1 MIKRNVSITLEKAQ
15 EWYNSDN
22 KSLKEIALQAFNESE
37 LKFDFRNI
45 KSLSDACSVLG
56 LNYNVILSESCYMK
70 TISKASAA
78 IFNLNII
85 KKALNLGQKLSFT
98 ENPKDSYIYYPF
110 NPIICRDSTYYS
122 DEIKE
127 DKIKIVGKFK
137 VEGKIYL
144 ILGNSAIASLT
155 CYSGLGAFNPKNGS
169 GFSSIGFLFSSIGF
183 LGCAS
188 REIAEH
194 FSRYFGTLI
203 TEAKYGDLK
212 GFEIIRI
219 F

>member
-1 MIKRNVSITLEKAQ
+1 MIKRNVSITLKKAQ
-15 EWYNSDN
+15 EWYNSGND
-22 KSLKEIALQAFNESE
+22 SLKEIALQAFNESE

-56 LNYNVILSESCYMK
+56 LNYSEILSESCYMK
-70 TISKASAA
+70 IISKASAA
-78 IFNLNII
+78 MFNLNII
-85 KKALNLGQKLSFT
+85 KKALNLGKELSFT
-98 ENPKDSYIYYPF
+98 KNPEDSYICYPF
-110 NPIICRDSTYYS
+110 NPIIRKDSTYYS

-127 DKIKIVGKFK
+127 GRIKIVGKFK
-137 VEGKIYL
+137 VEGEIYL
-144 ILGNSAIASLT
+144 ILGDSAIASIT
-155 CYSGLGAFNPKNGS
+155 GFSGLGALNPKNGS
-169 GFSSIGFLFSSIGF
+169 CQAFSNTAF

-194 FSRYFGTLI
+194 FSRYFGALI

>member
-15 EWYNSDN
+15 EWYNSGND
-22 KSLKEIALQAFNESE
+22 SLKEIALQAFNESE

-56 LNYNVILSESCYMK
+56 LDYNVILSETCYMK
-70 TISKASAA
+70 SISRASAA
-78 IFNLNII
+78 MFNLNII
-85 KKALNLGQKLSFT
+85 KKALNLGKELSFT
-98 ENPKDSYIYYPF
+98 KNPEDSYICYPF
-110 NPIICRDSTYYS
+110 NPIIRRDSIYYS
-122 DEIKE
+122 DELK
-127 DKIKIVGKFK
+127 DGKIKIVGKFK
-137 VEGKIYL
+137 VEGETYL
-144 ILGNSAIASLT
+144 ILGDSAIAKANLT
-155 CYSGLGAFNPKNGS
+155 CTSGLSAFNSKNGS
-169 GFSSIGFLFSSIGF
+169 SQAFSNIAF

-188 REIAEH
+188 KEIAEH

>member
-1 MIKRNVSITLEKAQ
+1 MIKRNVTITLEKAQ
-15 EWYNSDN
+15 EWYNSGND
-22 KSLKEIALQAFNESE
+22 SLKEIALQAFNENE
-37 LKFDFRNI
+37 LKFDFRKI

-56 LNYNVILSESCYMK
+56 LDYNVILSESCYMK
-70 TISKASAA
+70 MISKASAA
-78 IFNLNII
+78 MFKLNII
-85 KKALNLGQKLSFT
+85 KKALNLGKELSFT
-98 ENPKDSYIYYPF
+98 KNPEDSYICYPF
-110 NPIICRDSTYYS
+110 NPIIRKDSTYYS

-127 DKIKIVGKFK
+127 GRIKIVGKFK
-137 VEGKIYL
+137 VEGEIYL
-144 ILGNSAIASLT
+144 ILGDSAIANLT
-155 CYSGLGAFNPKNGS
+155 CNSGLGALNPKNGS
-169 GFSSIGFLFSSIGF
+169 CQAFSNTAF

>member
-1 MIKRNVSITLEKAQ
+1 MIRRNISITLEKAQ

-37 LKFDFRNI
+37 LKFNFRNI

-56 LNYNVILSESCYMK
+56 LNYNEILSESCYINR
-70 TISKASAA
+70 ISRASAA
-78 IFNLNII
+78 MFNLNII
-85 KKALNLGQKLSFT
+85 KKALNLGQELSFT
-98 ENPKDSYIYYPF
+98 ENPKDSYIYYPV
-110 NPIICRDSTYYS
+110 NPIISRDSTYYS
-122 DEIKE
+122 AEIKAG
-127 DKIKIVGKFK
+127 KMKIVGKFK
-137 VEGKIYL
+137 VEGEIYL
-144 ILGNSAIASLT
+144 IIGDSAMTSLT
-155 CYSGLGAFNPKNGS
+155 CFSGLSAFDPKNGS
-169 GFSSIGFLFSSIGF
+169 GLTFPNIGF

-188 REIAEH
+188 IEIAEH

>member
-15 EWYNSDN
+15 EWYNSGND
-22 KSLKEIALQAFNESE
+22 SLKEVALQAFNENE

-56 LNYNVILSESCYMK
+56 LNYSEILSETCYMK
-70 TISKASAA
+70 RISRASAA
-78 IFNLNII
+78 MFNLNII
-85 KKALNLGQKLSFT
+85 KKALNLGKELSFT
-98 ENPKDSYIYYPF
+98 KNPEDSYICYPF
-110 NPIICRDSTYYS
+110 NPIIRKDSTYYS

-127 DKIKIVGKFK
+127 GRIKIVGKFK
-137 VEGKIYL
+137 VEGEIYL
-144 ILGNSAIASLT
+144 ILGDSAIANLT
-155 CYSGLGAFNPKNGS
+155 CNSGLGAFNSKNGS
-169 GFSSIGFLFSSIGF
+169 SQAFSNIGL

-194 FSRYFGTLI
+194 FSGYFGTLI

>member
-1 MIKRNVSITLEKAQ
+1 MKRNVSITLEKAQ
-15 EWYNSDN
+15 EWYNSGND
-22 KSLKEIALQAFNESE
+22 SLKEIALQAFNENE
-37 LKFDFRNI
+37 LKFNFRNI

-56 LNYNVILSESCYMK
+56 LDYNEVLSESCYIK
-70 TISKASAA
+70 RISRASAA
-78 IFNLNII
+78 MVNLNII
-85 KKALNLGQKLSFT
+85 KKALNLGKELSFT
-98 ENPKDSYIYYPF
+98 KNPEDSYICYPF
-110 NPIICRDSTYYS
+110 NPIIRKDSTYYS

-127 DKIKIVGKFK
+127 GRIKIVGKFK
-137 VEGKIYL
+137 VEGEIYL
-144 ILGNSAIASLT
+144 ILGDSAIASLT
-155 CYSGLGAFNPKNGS
+155 CSSGLGAFNPKNGS
-169 GFSSIGFLFSSIGF
+169 GQAFSNIAF

>member
-1 MIKRNVSITLEKAQ
+1 MERNISITLEKAQ
-15 EWYNSDN
+15 EWYNSGND
-22 KSLKEIALQAFNESE
+22 SLKEIALQAFNENE
-37 LKFDFRNI
+37 LKFDFRKI

-56 LNYNVILSESCYMK
+56 LDYNVILSETCYMK
-70 TISKASAA
+70 SISRASAA
-78 IFNLNII
+78 MFNLNII
-85 KKALNLGQKLSFT
+85 KKALNLGKKLSFT
-98 ENPKDSYIYYPF
+98 KNPEDSYICYPF
-110 NPIICRDSTYYS
+110 NPIIRKDSTYYS

-127 DKIKIVGKFK
+127 GRIKIVGKFK
-137 VEGKIYL
+137 VEGEIYL
-144 ILGNSAIASLT
+144 ILGDSAIASLT
-155 CYSGLGAFNPKNGS
+155 CSSGLGAFNPKNGS
-169 GFSSIGFLFSSIGF
+169 GQAFSNIAF

>member
-15 EWYNSDN
+15 EWYNSGND
-22 KSLKEIALQAFNESE
+22 SLKEIALQAFNESE
-37 LKFDFRNI
+37 LKFNFRNI

-56 LNYNVILSESCYMK
+56 LDYNVILSETCYMK
-70 TISKASAA
+70 SISRASAA
-78 IFNLNII
+78 MFNLNII
-85 KKALNLGQKLSFT
+85 KKALNLGKELSFT
-98 ENPKDSYIYYPF
+98 KNPEDSYICYPF
-110 NPIICRDSTYYS
+110 NPIIRRDSIYYS
-122 DEIKE
+122 DELK
-127 DKIKIVGKFK
+127 DGKIKIVGKFK
-137 VEGKIYL
+137 VEGETYL
-144 ILGNSAIASLT
+144 ILGDSAIAKANLT
-155 CYSGLGAFNPKNGS
+155 CTSGLSAFNSKNGS
-169 GFSSIGFLFSSIGF
+169 SQAFSNIAF

>member
-15 EWYNSDN
+15 EWYNSGND
-22 KSLKEIALQAFNESE
+22 SLKEIALQAFNENE
-37 LKFDFRNI
+37 LKFDFRKI

-56 LNYNVILSESCYMK
+56 LNYSEILSESCYMK
-70 TISKASAA
+70 IISKASAA
-78 IFNLNII
+78 MFNLNII
-85 KKALNLGQKLSFT
+85 KKALNLGKELSFT
-98 ENPKDSYIYYPF
+98 KNPEDSYICYPF
-110 NPIICRDSTYYS
+110 NPIIRKDSTYYS

-127 DKIKIVGKFK
+127 GRIKIVGKFK
-137 VEGKIYL
+137 VEGEIYL
-144 ILGNSAIASLT
+144 ILGDSAIASIT
-155 CYSGLGAFNPKNGS
+155 GFSGLGALNPKSGS
-169 GFSSIGFLFSSIGF
+169 CQAFSNTAF

>member
-15 EWYNSDN
+15 EWYNSGND
-22 KSLKEIALQAFNESE
+22 SLKEIALQAFNENE
-37 LKFDFRNI
+37 LKFDFRKI

-56 LNYNVILSESCYMK
+56 LDYNEILSESCYMK
-70 TISKASAA
+70 RISRASAA
-78 IFNLNII
+78 MFNLNII
-85 KKALNLGQKLSFT
+85 KKALNLGKELSFT
-98 ENPKDSYIYYPF
+98 KNPEDSYICYPF
-110 NPIICRDSTYYS
+110 NPIIRRDSIYYS

-127 DKIKIVGKFK
+127 GRIKIVGKFK
-137 VEGKIYL
+137 VEGEIYL
-144 ILGNSAIASLT
+144 ILGDSAIANLT
-155 CYSGLGAFNPKNGS
+155 CNSGLGAFNPKNGS
-169 GFSSIGFLFSSIGF
+169 CQAFSNIGL

>member
-15 EWYNSDN
+15 EWYNSGND
-22 KSLKEIALQAFNESE
+22 SLKEIALQAFNESE

-56 LNYNVILSESCYMK
+56 LNYSEILSESCYMK
-70 TISKASAA
+70 IISKASAA
-78 IFNLNII
+78 MFNLNII
-85 KKALNLGQKLSFT
+85 KKALNLGKELSFT
-98 ENPKDSYIYYPF
+98 KNPEDSYICYPF
-110 NPIICRDSTYYS
+110 NPIIRKDSTYYS

-127 DKIKIVGKFK
+127 GRIKIVGKFK
-137 VEGKIYL
+137 IEGEIYL
-144 ILGNSAIASLT
+144 ILGDSAIASIT
-155 CYSGLGAFNPKNGS
+155 GFSGLGALNPKNGS
-169 GFSSIGFLFSSIGF
+169 CQAFSNTAF

>member
-1 MIKRNVSITLEKAQ
+1 MEERNVTITIDKAR
-15 EWYNSDN
+15 EWYNSEN
-22 KSLKEIALQAFNESE
+22 ESLKEIALQAFNENE
-37 LKFDFRNI
+37 LNFDFRSI
-45 KSLSDACSVLG
+45 KSLSDACSILD
-56 LNYNVILSESCYMK
+56 LNYNEILSESCYIK
-70 TISKASAA
+70 RISKASAA
-78 IFNLNII
+78 MFNLNII
-85 KKALNLGQKLSFT
+85 KKALNLGKELSFT
-98 ENPKDSYIYYPF
+98 KNPEDSYICYPF
-110 NPIICRDSTYYS
+110 NPIIRKDSIYYS

-127 DKIKIVGKFK
+127 GKMKIVGKFK
-137 VEGKIYL
+137 VEGEIYL

-169 GFSSIGFLFSSIGF
+169 GFSSIGF

>member
-15 EWYNSDN
+15 EWYNSGND
-22 KSLKEIALQAFNESE
+22 SLKEIALQAFNENE
-37 LKFDFRNI
+37 LKFDFRKI

-56 LNYNVILSESCYMK
+56 LDYNVILSETCYMK
-70 TISKASAA
+70 SISRASAA
-78 IFNLNII
+78 MFNLNII
-85 KKALNLGQKLSFT
+85 KKALNLCKELSFT
-98 ENPKDSYIYYPF
+98 KNPEDSYICYPF
-110 NPIICRDSTYYS
+110 NPIIRKDSTYYS

-127 DKIKIVGKFK
+127 DRIKIVGKFK
-137 VEGKIYL
+137 VEGEIYL
-144 ILGNSAIASLT
+144 ILGDSAIANLT
-155 CYSGLGAFNPKNGS
+155 CTSGLSAFNSKNGS
-169 GFSSIGFLFSSIGF
+169 SQAFSNIAF

-188 REIAEH
+188 KEIAEH

>member
-15 EWYNSDN
+15 EWYNSGND
-22 KSLKEIALQAFNESE
+22 SLKEIALQAFNESE
-37 LKFDFRNI
+37 LKFDFRKI

-56 LNYNVILSESCYMK
+56 LNYNEILSETCYMK
-70 TISKASAA
+70 SISRASAA
-78 IFNLNII
+78 MFNLNII
-85 KKALNLGQKLSFT
+85 KKALNLGKELSFT
-98 ENPKDSYIYYPF
+98 KNPEDSYICYPF
-110 NPIICRDSTYYS
+110 NPIIRRDSIYYS
-122 DEIKE
+122 DELK
-127 DKIKIVGKFK
+127 DGKIKIVGKFK
-137 VEGKIYL
+137 VEGETYL
-144 ILGNSAIASLT
+144 ILGDSAIAKANLT
-155 CYSGLGAFNPKNGS
+155 CTSGLSAFNSKNGS
-169 GFSSIGFLFSSIGF
+169 SQAFSNIAF

>member
-15 EWYNSDN
+15 EWYNSGND
-22 KSLKEIALQAFNESE
+22 SLKEIALQAFNESK
-37 LKFDFRNI
+37 LKFDFRKI

-56 LNYNVILSESCYMK
+56 LDYNVILSETCYMK
-70 TISKASAA
+70 SISRASAA
-78 IFNLNII
+78 MFNLNII
-85 KKALNLGQKLSFT
+85 KKALNLGKELSFT
-98 ENPKDSYIYYPF
+98 KNPEDSYICYPF
-110 NPIICRDSTYYS
+110 NPIIRRDSIYYS
-122 DEIKE
+122 DELK
-127 DKIKIVGKFK
+127 DGKIKIVGKFK
-137 VEGKIYL
+137 VEGETYL
-144 ILGNSAIASLT
+144 ILGDSAIAKANLT
-155 CYSGLGAFNPKNGS
+155 CTSGLSAFNSKNGS
-169 GFSSIGFLFSSIGF
+169 SQAFSNIAF

>member
-15 EWYNSDN
+15 EWYNSGND
-22 KSLKEIALQAFNESE
+22 SLKEIALQAFNENE
-37 LKFDFRNI
+37 LKFDFRSI
-45 KSLSDACSVLG
+45 KSLCDACNVLG
-56 LNYNVILSESCYMK
+56 LNYNEVLSELCYIK
-70 TISKASAA
+70 KISKASAA
-78 IFNLNII
+78 MFKLNII
-85 KKALNLGQKLSFT
+85 KKALNLGQELSFT
-98 ENPKDSYIYYPF
+98 KNPEDSYIYYPF
-110 NPIICRDSTYYS
+110 NPIIRRDSIYYN
-122 DEIKE
+122 DEIE
-127 DKIKIVGKFK
+127 EGKIKIVGKFK
-137 VEGKIYL
+137 VEGEIYL
-144 ILGNSAIASLT
+144 ILGDSAIAGVT
-155 CYSGLGAFNPKNGS
+155 CFSGLSAFNSKNGS
-169 GFSSIGFLFSSIGF
+169 SQAFSNIAF

>member
-1 MIKRNVSITLEKAQ
+1 MIKRSVSITLEKAQ
-15 EWYNSDN
+15 EWYNSGND
-22 KSLKEIALQAFNESE
+22 SLKEIALQAFNENE

-45 KSLSDACSVLG
+45 KSLSDACSVLS
-56 LNYNVILSESCYMK
+56 LNYSEILSESCYMEV
-70 TISKASAA
+70 ISKASAA
-78 IFNLNII
+78 MFKLNII
-85 KKALNLGQKLSFT
+85 KKALNLGKELSFT
-98 ENPKDSYIYYPF
+98 KNPEDSYICYPF
-110 NPIICRDSTYYS
+110 NPIIRKDSTYYS

-127 DKIKIVGKFK
+127 GRIKIVGKFK
-137 VEGKIYL
+137 VEGEIYL
-144 ILGNSAIASLT
+144 ILGDSAIASIT
-155 CYSGLGAFNPKNGS
+155 GFSGLGALNPKNGS
-169 GFSSIGFLFSSIGF
+169 CQAFSNTAF

>member
-15 EWYNSDN
+15 EWYNSGN
-22 KSLKEIALQAFNESE
+22 ESLKEIALQAFNENE
-37 LKFDFRNI
+37 LKFDFRKI

-56 LNYNVILSESCYMK
+56 LDYNVILSETCYMK
-70 TISKASAA
+70 SISRASAA
-78 IFNLNII
+78 MFNLNII
-85 KKALNLGQKLSFT
+85 KKALNLGKELSFT
-98 ENPKDSYIYYPF
+98 KNPEDSYICYPF
-110 NPIICRDSTYYS
+110 NPIIRKDSTYYS

-127 DKIKIVGKFK
+127 GRIKIVGKFK
-137 VEGKIYL
+137 VEGEIYL
-144 ILGNSAIASLT
+144 ILGDSAIANLT
-155 CYSGLGAFNPKNGS
+155 CTSGLSAFNSKNGS
-169 GFSSIGFLFSSIGF
+169 SQAFSNIAF

-203 TEAKYGDLK
+203 TQAKYGDLK

>member
-15 EWYNSDN
+15 EWYNSGND
-22 KSLKEIALQAFNESE
+22 SLKEIALQAFNESE

-56 LNYNVILSESCYMK
+56 LNYSDILSESCYMK
-70 TISKASAA
+70 IISKASAA
-78 IFNLNII
+78 MFNLNII
-85 KKALNLGQKLSFT
+85 KKALNLGKELSFT
-98 ENPKDSYIYYPF
+98 KNPEDSYICYPF
-110 NPIICRDSTYYS
+110 NPIIRKDSTYYS

-127 DKIKIVGKFK
+127 GRIKIVGKFK
-137 VEGKIYL
+137 VEGEIYL
-144 ILGNSAIASLT
+144 ILGDSAIASIT
-155 CYSGLGAFNPKNGS
+155 GFSGLGALNPKNGS
-169 GFSSIGFLFSSIGF
+169 CQAFSNTAF

>member
-15 EWYNSDN
+15 EWYNSGND
-22 KSLKEIALQAFNESE
+22 SLKEIALQAFNENE
-37 LKFDFRNI
+37 LKFDFRKI

-56 LNYNVILSESCYMK
+56 LDYNVILSETCYMK
-70 TISKASAA
+70 RISRASAA
-78 IFNLNII
+78 MFNLNII
-85 KKALNLGQKLSFT
+85 KKALNLGKELSFT
-98 ENPKDSYIYYPF
+98 KNPEDSYICYPF
-110 NPIICRDSTYYS
+110 NPIIRKDSTYYS

-127 DKIKIVGKFK
+127 GRIKIVGKFK
-137 VEGKIYL
+137 VEGEIYL
-144 ILGNSAIASLT
+144 ILGDSAISSLT
-155 CYSGLGAFNPKNGS
+155 CSSGLGAFNPKNGS
-169 GFSSIGFLFSSIGF
+169 CQAFSNIAF

-194 FSRYFGTLI
+194 FSGYFGTLI

>member
-15 EWYNSDN
+15 EWYNSGND
-22 KSLKEIALQAFNESE
+22 SLKEIALQAFNENE
-37 LKFDFRNI
+37 LKFDFRKI

-56 LNYNVILSESCYMK
+56 LNYNVILSETCYMK
-70 TISKASAA
+70 SISRASAA
-78 IFNLNII
+78 MFNLNII
-85 KKALNLGQKLSFT
+85 KKALNLGKELSFT
-98 ENPKDSYIYYPF
+98 KNPEDSYICYPF
-110 NPIICRDSTYYS
+110 NPIIRKDSTYYS

-127 DKIKIVGKFK
+127 GRIKIVGKFK
-137 VEGKIYL
+137 VEGEIYL
-144 ILGNSAIASLT
+144 ILGDIAIASLT
-155 CYSGLGAFNPKNGS
+155 CSSGLGAFNPKNGS
-169 GFSSIGFLFSSIGF
+169 SQAFSNIAF

>member
-15 EWYNSDN
+15 EWYNSGND
-22 KSLKEIALQAFNESE
+22 SLKEIALQAFNESE

-56 LNYNVILSESCYMK
+56 LDYNIILSETCYMK
-70 TISKASAA
+70 SISRASAA
-78 IFNLNII
+78 MFNLNII
-85 KKALNLGQKLSFT
+85 KKALNLGQELSFIK
-98 ENPKDSYIYYPF
+98 NPEDSYIYYPF
-110 NPIICRDSTYYS
+110 NPIIRRDSIYYS
-122 DEIKE
+122 DEIK
-127 DKIKIVGKFK
+127 DGKIKIVGKFK
-137 VEGKIYL
+137 VEGEIYL
-144 ILGNSAIASLT
+144 ILGDSAIAGVT
-155 CYSGLGAFNPKNGS
+155 CFSGLSAFNPKNGS
-169 GFSSIGFLFSSIGF
+169 SQAFSNIAF

>member
-15 EWYNSDN
+15 EWYNSGND
-22 KSLKEIALQAFNESE
+22 SLKEIALQAFNENE
-37 LKFDFRNI
+37 LKFDFRKI

-56 LNYNVILSESCYMK
+56 LDYNVILSETCYMK
-70 TISKASAA
+70 RISRASAA
-78 IFNLNII
+78 MFNLNII
-85 KKALNLGQKLSFT
+85 KKALNLGKELSFT
-98 ENPKDSYIYYPF
+98 KNPEDSYICYPF
-110 NPIICRDSTYYS
+110 NPIIRKDSTYYS
-122 DEIKE
+122 DEIEE
-127 DKIKIVGKFK
+127 DRIKIVGKFK
-137 VEGKIYL
+137 VEGEPYL
-144 ILGNSAIASLT
+144 ILGDSAISSLT
-155 CYSGLGAFNPKNGS
+155 CSSGLGAFNPKNGS
-169 GFSSIGFLFSSIGF
+169 CQAFSNIAF

-194 FSRYFGTLI
+194 FSGYFGTLI

>member
-15 EWYNSDN
+15 EWYNSGND
-22 KSLKEIALQAFNESE
+22 SLKEIALQAFNENE
-37 LKFDFRNI
+37 LKFDFRSI
-45 KSLSDACSVLG
+45 KSLSDACNVLS
-56 LNYNVILSESCYMK
+56 LNYNEVLSESCYIK
-70 TISKASAA
+70 RISRASAA
-78 IFNLNII
+78 MFNLNII
-85 KKALNLGQKLSFT
+85 KKALNLGKELSFT
-98 ENPKDSYIYYPF
+98 KNPEDSYICYPF
-110 NPIICRDSTYYS
+110 NPIIRRDSIYYS
-122 DEIKE
+122 DEIKKG
-127 DKIKIVGKFK
+127 KIKIVSKFE
-137 VEGKIYL
+137 VEGEIYL
-144 ILGNSAIASLT
+144 ILGDSAIAKADLT
-155 CYSGLGAFNPKNGS
+155 CTSGLSAFNSKNGS
-169 GFSSIGFLFSSIGF
+169 SQAFPNIAF

>member
-15 EWYNSDN
+15 EWYNSGND
-22 KSLKEIALQAFNESE
+22 SLKEIALQAFNENE

-56 LNYNVILSESCYMK
+56 LNYSEILSETCYMK
-70 TISKASAA
+70 RISRASAA
-78 IFNLNII
+78 MFNLNII
-85 KKALNLGQKLSFT
+85 KKALNLGQELSFT
-98 ENPKDSYIYYPF
+98 KNPEDSYIYYPF
-110 NPIICRDSTYYS
+110 NPIIRRDSIYYS
-122 DEIKE
+122 DELK
-127 DKIKIVGKFK
+127 DGKIKIVGKFK
-137 VEGKIYL
+137 VEGEIYL
-144 ILGNSAIASLT
+144 ILGDSAIAGVT
-155 CYSGLGAFNPKNGS
+155 CFSGLSAFNPKNGS
-169 GFSSIGFLFSSIGF
+169 SQAFSNIAF

-194 FSRYFGTLI
+194 FSRYFGTFI

-212 GFEIIRI
+212 GFEIIQI

>member
-15 EWYNSDN
+15 EWYNSGND
-22 KSLKEIALQAFNESE
+22 SLKEIALQAFNESE
-37 LKFDFRNI
+37 LKFDFRKI

-56 LNYNVILSESCYMK
+56 LNYNEILSESCYINR
-70 TISKASAA
+70 ISKASAA
-78 IFNLNII
+78 MFNLNII
-85 KKALNLGQKLSFT
+85 KKALNLGKELSFT
-98 ENPKDSYIYYPF
+98 KNPKGSYIYYPF
-110 NPIICRDSTYYS
+110 NPIIRKDSIYYS
-122 DEIKE
+122 DRIK
-127 DKIKIVGKFK
+127 DGKIKIVGKFK
-137 VEGKIYL
+137 VEGEIYL
-144 ILGNSAIASLT
+144 ILGDSAIVNLSCT
-155 CYSGLGAFNPKNGS
+155 SGLSAFNSKNGLS
-169 GFSSIGFLFSSIGF
+169 QAFSNIAF

-194 FSRYFGTLI
+194 FSKYFGTLI

>member
-15 EWYNSDN
+15 EWYNSGND
-22 KSLKEIALQAFNESE
+22 SLKEIALQAFNENE
-37 LKFDFRNI
+37 LKFDFRKI
-45 KSLSDACSVLG
+45 KSLSDACNVLG
-56 LNYNVILSESCYMK
+56 LNYNVILSETCYMK
-70 TISKASAA
+70 SISRASAA
-78 IFNLNII
+78 MFNLNII
-85 KKALNLGQKLSFT
+85 KKALNLGKELSFT
-98 ENPKDSYIYYPF
+98 KNPEDSYICYPF
-110 NPIICRDSTYYS
+110 NPIIRRDSIYYS

-127 DKIKIVGKFK
+127 GKIKIVGKFK
-137 VEGKIYL
+137 VEGETYL
-144 ILGNSAIASLT
+144 ILGDSAIAKANLT
-155 CYSGLGAFNPKNGS
+155 CTSGLSAFNSKNGS
-169 GFSSIGFLFSSIGF
+169 SQAFSNIAF

>member
-15 EWYNSDN
+15 EWYNSGND
-22 KSLKEIALQAFNESE
+22 SLKEIALQAFNENE

-56 LNYNVILSESCYMK
+56 LNYSSILSETCYLK
-70 TISKASAA
+70 IISKASAA
-78 IFNLNII
+78 MFNLNII
-85 KKALNLGQKLSFT
+85 KKALNLGKELSFT
-98 ENPKDSYIYYPF
+98 KNPEDSYICYPF
-110 NPIICRDSTYYS
+110 NPIIRKDSTYYS

-127 DKIKIVGKFK
+127 GRIKIVGKFK
-137 VEGKIYL
+137 VEGEIYL
-144 ILGNSAIASLT
+144 ILGDSAIASIT
-155 CYSGLGAFNPKNGS
+155 GFSGLGALNPKNGS
-169 GFSSIGFLFSSIGF
+169 CQAFSNTAF

>member
-15 EWYNSDN
+15 EWYNSGND
-22 KSLKEIALQAFNESE
+22 SLKEIALQAFNESE
-37 LKFDFRNI
+37 LKFNFRRI

-56 LNYNVILSESCYMK
+56 LDYNVILSETCYMK
-70 TISKASAA
+70 SISRASAA
-78 IFNLNII
+78 MFNLNII
-85 KKALNLGQKLSFT
+85 KKALNLGKELSFT
-98 ENPKDSYIYYPF
+98 KNPEDSYICYPF
-110 NPIICRDSTYYS
+110 NPIIRKDSTYYS

-127 DKIKIVGKFK
+127 GRIKIVGKFK
-137 VEGKIYL
+137 VEGEIYL
-144 ILGNSAIASLT
+144 ILGDSAIASLT
-155 CYSGLGAFNPKNGS
+155 CSSGLGAFNPKNGS
-169 GFSSIGFLFSSIGF
+169 GQAFSNIAF

-212 GFEIIRI
+212 DFEIIRI

>member
-15 EWYNSDN
+15 EWYNSGND
-22 KSLKEIALQAFNESE
+22 SLKEIALQAFNENE

-56 LNYNVILSESCYMK
+56 LDYNVILSETCYMK
-70 TISKASAA
+70 SISRASAA
-78 IFNLNII
+78 MFNLNII
-85 KKALNLGQKLSFT
+85 KKALNLGKELSFT
-98 ENPKDSYIYYPF
+98 KNPEDSYICYPF
-110 NPIICRDSTYYS
+110 NPIIRKDSTYYS

-127 DKIKIVGKFK
+127 GRIKIVGKFK
-137 VEGKIYL
+137 VEGEPYL
-144 ILGNSAIASLT
+144 ILGDSAISSLT
-155 CYSGLGAFNPKNGS
+155 CSSGLGAFNPKNGS
-169 GFSSIGFLFSSIGF
+169 SQAFSNIAF

-194 FSRYFGTLI
+194 FSGYFGTLI